1 MAAKVQT
8 KLEKLTARV
17 GIFCAESYF
26 RGFQLDKLINEVLG
40 VRSKAHNGFQWNEVI
55 LPLFDTCLCGG
66 DYLEDVSE
74 IGRDLRLAPGSHV
87 PSSDTIGRAIKEL
100 ATDNIN
106 YTAKSSGKSYAFNT
120 NPKLN
125 SLLLESAIRV
135 GLLKRG
141 QMVDVDFDS
150 LNNDFMWKHLPCSY
164 LKENTVFMI
173 LMAIC
178 KNFFT
183 AMMRRLAGTFRGIT
197 PNGRLKRF
205 IFHFVTVPGKWIRT
219 ARTWVLKLYT
229 DRPYDKLVFT

>member
-8 KLEKLTARV
+8 KIEKIIILYNQRGAR
-17 GIFCAESYF
+17 E
-26 RGFQLDKLINEVLG
+26 R
-40 VRSKAHNGFQWNEVI
+40 
-55 LPLFDTCLCGG
+55 
-66 DYLEDVSE
+66 
-74 IGRDLRLAPGSHV
+74 
-87 PSSDTIGRAIKEL
+87 
-100 ATDNIN
+100 
-106 YTAKSSGKSYAFNT
+106 
-120 NPKLN
+120 
-125 SLLLESAIRV
+125 
-135 GLLKRG
+135 
-141 QMVDVDFDS
+141 DFDS

-229 DRPYDKLVFT
+229 DRPYDKLVYT